1 MIRRDRGSTCRI
13 RPFWE
18 PATPAP
24 PGGWADPWLVGLV
37 HEVAAPVA
45 DRRARGAWY
54 TPRPVVDGLFALA
67 AGPAG
72 ARPGWALDSG
82 PRPGSALDSG
92 PRPGSALDSGPRPGL
107 VVDPTCG
114 GGAFLLAALD
124 RLVAAGTEPAEA
136 LGRVAG
142 LDVDP
147 GAVQVTRW
155 GLALWW
161 LARAG
166 VGPVP
171 ALDVG
176 QGDALAPWPDRW
188 RRGPV
193 LVIGNPPFATPLKQ
207 GTLPEAAARYR
218 AGRAEVLGPY
228 ADLAAI
234 HLLQAVGQVA
244 PGSTV
249 ALVQP
254 QSVLAGRDTE
264 GLRDHLA
271 SAAPLRA
278 LWAAREAV
286 FDAGVR
292 ACAVVLDVI
301 DPAEAGAGV
310 GTEAEVL
317 VAHGPAVTVG
327 GFRPRASWGELAA
340 DALGAPPLPPSLT
353 GSASRSE
360 SRSESRSGSTSGPGR
375 QRLGE
380 LVAATAGFRD
390 EHYALVAA
398 CREAATGDEAD
409 GRGTA
414 RLVTVGAVDPLWTA
428 WGTAPIRFGGR
439 DWDRPV
445 IDRSALPPRIA
456 GWLDRQLRPKVLLAT
471 QTRLLE
477 PYVDRD
483 GIMAPATPLIAV
495 HADADQLHRVAAVL
509 LAPPVVAWAWR
520 RWFGTAMAIDAVK
533 LAARQ
538 VVELPLPPDLD
549 RWDEAAAL
557 VAALAEQPHDGGPDD
572 GGRAAARSAAV
583 EVARLMTEAYGAS
596 GAVLEWWQDR
606 LPDRS
611 GGRRAPSGRAAGAHR
626 DAGAPEMVEAGPEQ
640 VR

>member
-1 MIRRDRGSTCRI
+1 MALAGAVAHRVAVELGDPSGSWLGV
-13 RPFWE
+13 PGPVVLGADE
-18 PATPAP
+18 PDP

-37 HEVAAPVA
+37 HELAAPAA

-54 TPRPVVDGLFALA
+54 TPRPVVDGLLALA
-67 AGPAG
+67 AGPATSR
-72 ARPGWALDSG
+72 AA
-82 PRPGSALDSG
+82 
-92 PRPGSALDSGPRPGL
+92 L

-124 RLVAAGTEPAEA
+124 RLVAAGIEPAEA
-136 LGRVAG
+136 LSRVAG

-161 LARAG
+161 RARAG
-166 VGPVP
+166 TGPEP

-176 QGDALAPWPDRW
+176 QGDALDPWPDRW

-193 LVIGNPPFATPLKQ
+193 FVIGNPPFATPLKQ
-207 GTLPEAAARYR
+207 GTLPETAARFR
-218 AGRAEVLGPY
+218 ADRADVLGPY

-264 GLRDHLA
+264 GLREHLA
-271 SAAPLRA
+271 SVAPLRA

-292 ACAVVLDVI
+292 ACAVVLDVGG
-301 DPAEAGAGV
+301 PVEAGD

-327 GFRPRASWGELAA
+327 GLRPRASWGELAA
-340 DALGAPPLPPSLT
+340 DALGAPPLPASLT
-353 GSASRSE
+353 RPPPSSG
-360 SRSESRSGSTSGPGR
+360 SRSGSTSAPRGR
-375 QRLGE
+375 RLGD
-380 LVAATAGFRD
+380 LVTATAGFRD

-398 CREAATGDEAD
+398 CREAAPDDEAD
-409 GRGTA
+409 GQGAA

-483 GIMAPATPLIAV
+483 GILAPATPLIAV

-538 VVELPLPPDLD
+538 VVELPLPADLD

-557 VAALAEQPHDGGPDD
+557 LAAPAGRQSERGPDD
-572 GGRAAARSAAV
+572 GGRAAAQAVAV
-583 EVARLMTEAYGAS
+583 EVAQLMTGAYGAS
-596 GAVLEWWQDR
+596 GEVYEWWQDR

-611 GGRRAPSGRAAGAHR
+611 GSRRVGPGPATGRYRGAGP
-626 DAGAPEMVEAGPEQ
+626 PEMVEARPEQ

>member
-1 MIRRDRGSTCRI
+1 M
-13 RPFWE
+13 PN
-18 PATPAP
+18 PAVLGTDGPDP
-24 PGGWADPWLVGLV
+24 PRGWADPWLVGLV
-37 HEVAAPVA
+37 HELSAPSA

-54 TPRPVVDGLFALA
+54 TPGPVVDGLLALA
-67 AGPAG
+67 IGPTG
-72 ARPGWALDSG
+72 APPD
-82 PRPGSALDSG
+82 
-92 PRPGSALDSGPRPGL
+92 L

-124 RLVAAGTEPAEA
+124 RFVAAGADPAEA
-136 LGRVAG
+136 LARVAG

-161 LARAG
+161 LARDG
-166 VGPVP
+166 TGPVP
-171 ALDVG
+171 SFDVT
-176 QGDALAPWPDRW
+176 QGDALAQWPDRW

-193 LVIGNPPFATPLKQ
+193 LVVGNPPFATPLKQ
-207 GTLPEAAARYR
+207 GTLPETAARFR
-218 AGRAEVLGPY
+218 ADRADVLGPY

-234 HLLQAVGQVA
+234 HLLQAAGQVA

-254 QSVLAGRDTE
+254 QSVLAGRDTA

-292 ACAVVLDVI
+292 ACAVVLDVGGGG
-301 DPAEAGAGV
+301 GAD
-310 GTEAEVL
+310 VL

-327 GFRPRASWGELAA
+327 GVRPRASWGELAA
-340 DALGAPPLPPSLT
+340 DALGAPALPPSLAP
-353 GSASRSE
+353 SP
-360 SRSESRSGSTSGPGR
+360 SGSTASPGSGPGR
-375 QRLGE
+375 RRLGD
-380 LVAATAGFRD
+380 LASATAGFRD

-398 CREAATGDEAD
+398 CREAAAGEEAD
-409 GRGTA
+409 GRATA
-414 RLVTVGAVDPLWTA
+414 RLMTVGAVDPLWTA
-428 WGTAPIRFGGR
+428 WGTGPIRFGGR
-439 DWDRPV
+439 DWERPV
-445 IDRSALPPRIA
+445 VDRSALPPRIA

-477 PYVDRD
+477 PCVDRH
-483 GIMAPATPLIAV
+483 GIVAPATPLVAV
-495 HADADQLHRVAAVL
+495 HADVDQLNRVAAVL

-557 VAALAEQPHDGGPDD
+557 VAALARQPLDGGQDD
-572 GGRAAARSAAV
+572 GGRAAARAV
-583 EVARLMTEAYGAS
+583 AVGVARLMTEAYGAS
-596 GAVLEWWQDR
+596 GDVFDWWQHR
-606 LPDRS
+606 LPERS
-611 GGRRAPSGRAAGAHR
+611 GGRRSWSGPAGGGYHG
-626 DAGAPEMVEAGPEQ
+626 AGGPEMVEAGPDQ